1 MNNFCSRSLMAC
13 CRYDMKVN
21 LMVRQIFQK
30 AEMIEQNMT
39 ETWSK
44 LDDLESSY
52 QQMILKIHRLQS
64 NRVCLGLLTGKDY
77 PGESHPTQ
85 VWYWIN
91 TIDLF
96 WLCSSNQVK
105 TFIRISRKCLLFQCP
120 CSAVA
125 AKEAEDLKRQEER
138 RRIEQEVSF
147 HNCLG
152 EMRPTNS
159 H

>member
-1 MNNFCSRSLMAC
+1 MAC

-85 VWYWIN
+85 VKYWFDYLQTTVQAAVI
-91 TIDLF
+91 I
-96 WLCSSNQVK
+96 CK
-105 TFIRISRKCLLFQCP
+105 IYIIFQCP

-159 H
+159 HLMNLEQPLKLQFT